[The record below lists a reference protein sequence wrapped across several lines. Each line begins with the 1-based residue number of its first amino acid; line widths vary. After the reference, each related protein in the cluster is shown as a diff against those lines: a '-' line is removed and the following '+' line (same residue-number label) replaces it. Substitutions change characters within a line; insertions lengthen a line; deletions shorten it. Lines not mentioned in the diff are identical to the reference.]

1 MNNLSVKRFFIILF
15 ILTVIVCSGN
25 SQIFRKNASRK
36 AERDLFGTSLSK
48 KKAPKVQ
55 EPRSVTRAKKKQEAN
70 KRKLDKDYAKHVKK
84 SKKRTFDIQTSE
96 VQERMK
102 QDKKDTAARDKE
114 KKKKIRSSTKKAGKK
129 YK

>member
-1 MNNLSVKRFFIILF
+1 MNKLSVKRIFIILL
-15 ILTVIVCSGN
+15 ILTFAVNSAD

-36 AERDLFGTSLSK
+36 AEKDLFGTSLSK
-48 KKAPKVQ
+48 KKAPKVK

-70 KRKLDKDYAKHVKK
+70 KRKLDRDYAKHVKK

-102 QDKKDTAARDKE
+102 QDKKYTAARDKE

>member
-1 MNNLSVKRFFIILF
+1 MNKLSVKRIFIILF
-15 ILTVIVCSGN
+15 ILTFAVSSAN

-36 AERDLFGTSLSK
+36 AEKDLFGTSLSK
-48 KKAPKVQ
+48 KKAPKVK
-55 EPRSVTRAKKKQEAN
+55 EPRSVTRAKKKQEAK
-70 KRKLDKDYAKHVKK
+70 KRKLDKDYAKFIKK
-84 SKKRTFDIQTSE
+84 SQKRTIDIQTPE

-114 KKKKIRSSTKKAGKK
+114 KKKKIRSGTRKAGKK

>member
-1 MNNLSVKRFFIILF
+1 MNNLTVKRIFIILF
-15 ILTVIVCSGN
+15 ILTVAVGSAD

-36 AERDLFGTSLSK
+36 AEKDLFGTSLSK
-48 KKAPKVQ
+48 KKAPKVK
-55 EPRSVTRAKKKQEAN
+55 EPRSVTRAKKKQEAK
-70 KRKLDKDYAKHVKK
+70 KRKLDKDYAKFIKK
-84 SKKRTFDIQTSE
+84 SQKRTIDIQTPE

-114 KKKKIRSSTKKAGKK
+114 KKKKIRSSTRKAGEK